1 MDPQENLKDSRAQ
14 EIQAHAVYATPSA
27 PDSNEA
33 MLAMVA
39 QMKNEAAADRQAAAA
54 DRQKAAEERRLHEQN
69 QQQQNQ
75 QRNMQH
81 APVQQQQPMPYGQPQ
96 YQQQMGHGPG
106 ATTVIQVPNND
117 VDHCQHFLCFI
128 FLGG

>member
-1 MDPQENLKDSRAQ
+1 MDPQQNLKDSRAQ
-14 EIQAHAVYATPSA
+14 EVQAHAVYATPSA

-39 QMKNEAAADRQAAAA
+39 QMKNEAAADRRAAAA
-54 DRQKAAEERRLHEQN
+54 DLQRATDERRLHEQN
-69 QQQQNQ
+69 QQHSMQQY
-75 QRNMQH
+75 

-96 YQQQMGHGPG
+96 YQQQMGHGPST
-106 ATTVIQVPNND
+106 TTVIQIPGGGI
-117 VDHCQHFLCFI
+117 DHCQHLVCCL

>member
-1 MDPQENLKDSRAQ
+1 MNHQQN
-14 EIQAHAVYATPSA
+14 QAHAEAVYAVPSA

-39 QMKNEAAADRQAAAA
+39 QMRNEAAADRQAAAA
-54 DRQKAAEERRLHEQN
+54 DLQRAADERRLHEQN
-69 QQQQNQ
+69 QQ
-75 QRNMQH
+75 RNMQY

-96 YQQQMGHGPG
+96 YQQPMGQG
-106 ATTVIQVPNND
+106 TTTIIQVPGGGI
-117 VDHCQHFLCFI
+117 DHCQHFVCCL